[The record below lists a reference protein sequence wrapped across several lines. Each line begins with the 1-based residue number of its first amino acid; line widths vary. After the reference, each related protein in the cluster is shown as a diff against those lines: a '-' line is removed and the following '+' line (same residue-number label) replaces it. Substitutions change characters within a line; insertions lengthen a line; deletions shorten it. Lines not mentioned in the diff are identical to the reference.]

1 MIPIQRS
8 YLIEVN
14 VGTTNP
20 GNGVNINFQDY
31 PQLRNI
37 FLTGI
42 QVFDLNSVSI
52 SPSGKTVVGALT
64 GATVTLM
71 DIFNQEIMRQYPA
84 QDLSAR
90 YQRRSTCVSP
100 YYNSGIYRDFK
111 PFQLQLTKSF
121 ITILDN
127 TTTAA
132 NESYIVNVFY
142 YTQKDLQNAN
152 KR

>member
-1 MIPIQRS
+1 MQPIQRS

-37 FLTGI
+37 YLTGI
-42 QVFDLNSVSI
+42 QTFDTNSVKI
-52 SPSGKTVVGALT
+52 SPSGKTVVAALY
-64 GATVTLM
+64 GATVTLV
-71 DIFNQEIMRQYPA
+71 DIYNQEIMRQYPA
-84 QDLSAR
+84 QDLS
-90 YQRRSTCVSP
+90 P
-100 YYNSGIYRDFK
+100 YFNSGIYRDFK

-127 TTTAA
+127 GTTAA
-132 NESYIVNVFY
+132 NESFMVNVFY
-142 YTQKDLQNAN
+142 YNQKDMQNAN

>member
-1 MIPIQRS
+1 MLPIQRS

-14 VGTTNP
+14 LGTTNP

-37 FLTGI
+37 YLTGI
-42 QVFDLNSVSI
+42 QCFDSNSVSI
-52 SPSGKTVVGALT
+52 SPSGKTVVASLT

-71 DIFNQEIMRQYPA
+71 DIFNQEIMRQYPT
-84 QDLSAR
+84 QDL
-90 YQRRSTCVSP
+90 SP

-111 PFQLQLTKSF
+111 PTQLQLTKSF

-132 NESYIVNVFY
+132 NYSYMFNIFY
-142 YTQKDLQNAN
+142 YTQKDLGNVSNVQ
-152 KR
+152 KRR

>member
-1 MIPIQRS
+1 MQPIQRS

-37 FLTGI
+37 YLTGI
-42 QVFDLNSVSI
+42 QTFDINSVSI
-52 SPSGKTVVGALT
+52 SPSGKNVVGQLT
-64 GATVTLM
+64 GATVTLL

-84 QDLSAR
+84 QDL
-90 YQRRSTCVSP
+90 SP

-132 NESYIVNVFY
+132 NESFMLNIFY
-142 YTQKDLQNAN
+142 YTQKDMQNVG

>member
-1 MIPIQRS
+1 MRPIQRS

-42 QVFDLNSVSI
+42 QVFDNKSVTI
-52 SPSGKTVVGALT
+52 SPSGKTVVGDLFGT
-64 GATVTLM
+64 TITLL
-71 DIFNQEIMRQYPA
+71 DVFNQEIVRQYPA
-84 QDLSAR
+84 QDLS
-90 YQRRSTCVSP
+90 P
-100 YYNSGIYRDFK
+100 YYNSGLYRDFA
-111 PFQLQLTKSF
+111 PFKLQLTKSF

-132 NESYIVNVFY
+132 NESFIINVLY
-142 YTQKDLQNAN
+142 YTEKDMQNVRI
-152 KR
+152 K

>member
-1 MIPIQRS
+1 MQPIQRS

-20 GNGVNINFQDY
+20 GNGVNINFQDQ

-37 FLTGI
+37 YLTGI
-42 QVFDLNSVSI
+42 QTFDINSVSI
-52 SPSGKTVVGALT
+52 SPSGKTVVGQLT
-64 GATVTLM
+64 GVTVTLL
-71 DIFNQEIMRQYPA
+71 DIYNQEIMRQYPA
-84 QDLSAR
+84 QDL
-90 YQRRSTCVSP
+90 SP

-132 NESYIVNVFY
+132 NESFMINVFY
-142 YTQKDLQNAN
+142 YTQKDIQNVS

>member
-1 MIPIQRS
+1 MLAIQRS

-14 VGTTNP
+14 VGTTIP

-37 FLTGI
+37 YVTGV
-42 QVFDLNSVSI
+42 QTFDLQSITI
-52 SPSGKTVVGALT
+52 SPSGKAVVPTLT
-64 GATVTLM
+64 GATVTLV

-84 QDLSAR
+84 QDLS
-90 YQRRSTCVSP
+90 P
-100 YYNSGIYRDFK
+100 YFNSGIYRDFK

-127 TTTAA
+127 GTINA
-132 NESYIVNVFY
+132 NESFMLNVFY
-142 YTQKDLQNAN
+142 YTQKDIQNVRN
-152 KR
+152 R

>member
-37 FLTGI
+37 FLTG
-42 QVFDLNSVSI
+42 VTVSDNNTVAI
-52 SPSGKTVVGALT
+52 SPSGKNVVTDLSGIA
-64 GATVTLM
+64 VTLM
-71 DIFNQEIMRQYPA
+71 DTFNMEVVKNYPA
-84 QDLSAR
+84 KELD
-90 YQRRSTCVSP
+90 P
-100 YYNSGIYRDFK
+100 YYQYGFYRDFK
-111 PFQLQLTKSF
+111 PINLQLTKSY

-127 TTTAA
+127 TNLLA
-132 NESYIVNVFY
+132 NQSVIVNIFY
-142 YTQKDLQNAN
+142 YLSNRKS
-152 KR
+152 